1 MCKHA
6 RVRPYTCKIC
16 GWTSSYHGNMWKHV
30 ETHRRELGDAMPE
43 EPVSVISTEGH
54 LVAAPLKAPT
64 LKKRGGGGSTSPSSA
79 SKSPKLRIK
88 RSSRPRYEEM
98 QVTVETQ
105 VHDDSMK
112 EGVVIQVKRVS
123 CAIGTHFFNHFTTS
137 LKITKM
143 LRRFVFCIT
152 IITSNNQYSNVIN
165 VETTV

>member
-98 QVTVETQ
+98 QVTVETHQ

-123 CAIGTHFFNHFTTS
+123 CAIGTHCFITLHYLFNFLEIHSDATTICLFVS
-137 LKITKM
+137 L
-143 LRRFVFCIT
+143 LSPQ
-152 IITSNNQYSNVIN
+152 IINI
-165 VETTV
+165 